1 MEIQELKELIE
12 DFQDVQSNV
21 CMLEDRFDKMDSFLV
36 TPLEVS
42 RIKGFLTDIYSG
54 INGVS
59 EELTDIKCKIPTTGK
74 VIDND
79 R

>member
-21 CMLEDRFDKMDSFLV
+21 CILEDRFDKMDSFLV
-36 TPLEVS
+36 TPREVS

-54 INGVS
+54 INGVN
-59 EELTDIKCKIPTTGK
+59 EELTDIKRKVPTTGK
-74 VIDND
+74 VIVND

>member
-1 MEIQELKELIE
+1 MEIQELNELIE

-36 TPLEVS
+36 TPREVS

-54 INGVS
+54 INGVN
-59 EELTDIKCKIPTTGK
+59 EELTDIKRKALTTGS
-74 VIDND
+74 DCQ
-79 R
+79 

>member
-54 INGVS
+54 INGVN
-59 EELTDIKCKIPTTGK
+59 EELTDIKRKIPTTGK
-74 VIDND
+74 VIAND

>member
-54 INGVS
+54 INGVN
-59 EELTDIKCKIPTTGK
+59 EELTDIKRKVPTTGS
-74 VIDND
+74 DC
-79 R
+79 

>member
-36 TPLEVS
+36 TPREVS

-54 INGVS
+54 INGVN
-59 EELTDIKCKIPTTGK
+59 EELTDIKRKIPTTGGK
-74 VIDND
+74 QDE
-79 R
+79 

>member
-36 TPLEVS
+36 TPREVS

-54 INGVS
+54 INGVN
-59 EELTDIKCKIPTTGK
+59 EELTDIKRKVPTTGS
-74 VIDND
+74 DCQ
-79 R
+79 